1 MTGKG
6 ASPFP
11 KNQARLTFLVSVFG
25 LWAYLSMIWY
35 DWTGRLEGEQAAPG
49 ADLSAEAN

>member
-1 MTGKG
+1 MTKKAPPPEAGTPNVTGKG

-25 LWAYLSMIWY
+25 LS
-35 DWTGRLEGEQAAPG
+35 PV
-49 ADLSAEAN
+49 SEAFT